1 MGGPTATNHDYLS
14 EFTWIS
20 QNEKKCLVI
29 LVLTLAMMGVELTF
43 GYLTHSMALLAD
55 GWHMGSHAGA
65 LFITYL
71 TYLLAKSPRLRERFS
86 FGTGK
91 FIPLG
96 GYTNAVLLGMMAV
109 WMGVES
115 LLRFRHPEPINYD
128 EALWVSVIGLLVN
141 LVSAMILGKGSHFH
155 THSHADEEHDSEGH
169 DHAHE
174 AHDHSGHDHAGHDH
188 AKCDHADSNLKSA
201 YFHVLADALTSIFAI
216 VALVFGKLYGFWWL
230 DASMGLLG
238 AIVILR
244 WSYSL
249 TKEAAWELLDGH
261 ARSISREK
269 VTAAL
274 EAMGTEVIDLHFWSI
289 GPRVNACE
297 VVLKTANLRGP
308 APYKKL
314 MQETF
319 GFRHVVVEEWGT

>member
-1 MGGPTATNHDYLS
+1 MAGPTTTNHDYLS

-29 LVLTLAMMGVELTF
+29 LAMTLAMMGVELVF

-71 TYLLAKSPRLRERFS
+71 TYVLAKSPRLRDRFS

-96 GYTNAVLLGMMAV
+96 GYTNAILLGIMAV

-115 LLRFRHPEPINYD
+115 LLRFRHPEAINYD
-128 EALWVSVIGLLVN
+128 EALLVSVIGLLVN
-141 LVSAMILGKGSHFH
+141 LVSAFILGKGSHFH
-155 THSHADEEHDSEGH
+155 AHSHADEEHADADHGHGHLHQSH
-169 DHAHE
+169 DHAQ
-174 AHDHSGHDHAGHDH
+174 
-188 AKCDHADSNLKSA
+188 CDHADANLKSA
-201 YFHVLADALTSIFAI
+201 YFHVLADALTSILAI
-216 VALVFGKLYGFWWL
+216 VALFFGKIYNYWWL
-230 DASMGLLG
+230 DASMGVVG

-261 ARSISREK
+261 ARSVSREK

-297 VVLKTANLRGP
+297 VVLKTTNLRGP